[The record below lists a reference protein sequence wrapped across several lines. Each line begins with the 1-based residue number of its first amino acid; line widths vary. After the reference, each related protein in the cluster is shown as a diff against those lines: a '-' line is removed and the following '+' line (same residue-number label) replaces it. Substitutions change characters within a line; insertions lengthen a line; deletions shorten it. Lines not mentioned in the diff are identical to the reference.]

1 MSQPHPC
8 AAPPMVGQRSA
19 TRRYL
24 AVAAVVLATAALVT
38 GCSSSGSPGTTS
50 PGTTA
55 SSNSPAG
62 SVTTAGSSS
71 SANSAVDAATAAFK
85 QAQQQVSGFT
95 APGPKIDAT
104 GLAGKTVWY
113 IPLDYSDSFFHIVG
127 GQLKIA
133 LATANVKL
141 NVCDGKGNPTDITR
155 CMLQAI
161 GAHAGVIIA
170 DGPGPS
176 IIGSQMKQ
184 AKAAGIPVI
193 EGDILDPDSPVPD
206 GAAAVVANAASDEG
220 KVFGNAVVSLSNGKA
235 NILGVSTLEVQ
246 QGKLMLDAAVNA
258 LKANCSTCTSTVI
271 NVPIAQWSTQ
281 LQADVRSQLAAHPDI
296 NYIVVA
302 FDSMTPFIL
311 PALAGKDIPII
322 TQNANLPEMKDLA
335 SGNHVVVDVGS
346 DMGWQAWAYADQA
359 FRLMTGND
367 PVVENIPLRAFT
379 PDNVKSLTLTL
390 TAAASQDWYG
400 AESLNQEMESGFKSL
415 WGLGG

>member
-1 MSQPHPC
+1 MSQPHPF
-8 AAPPMVGQRSA
+8 AACLLVSRRAA

-24 AVAAVVLATAALVT
+24 ATAAVLAIIALVG
-38 GCSSSGSPGTTS
+38 GCSASGSPGS
-50 PGTTA
+50 A
-55 SSNSPAG
+55 SGNSQAG
-62 SVTTAGSSS
+62 SANAAGSSS
-71 SANSAVDAATAAFK
+71 STNSAVAAATAAFR
-85 QAQQQVSGFT
+85 QAQQPISGFT

-133 LATANVKL
+133 LAVAHVNL

-220 KVFGNAVVSLSNGKA
+220 KVFGHAVVSLSKGKA

-246 QGKLMLDAAVNA
+246 QGKLMLDAAINA
-258 LKANCSTCTSTVI
+258 LKASCSSCSSTVL

-311 PALAGKDIPII
+311 PALAGKNIPII

-335 SGNHVVVDVGS
+335 AGNHVVVDVGS

-359 FRLMTGND
+359 FRLMTKQA
-367 PVVENIPLRAFT
+367 PVVENIPIRAFT
-379 PDNVKSLTLTL
+379 PDNVKNLTLTL

-400 AESLNQEMESGFKSL
+400 ADSLNEEMESGFKAL
-415 WGLGG
+415 WGLSG